1 MLSGFCAELVIRQD
15 LDSGVFERL
24 RDPGDVPGAQD
35 SSIGDEKTAMKGEP
49 LRQLAHPVDG
59 TPAKDDSRAWLK
71 VERDHL
77 L

>member
-1 MLSGFCAELVIRQD
+1 LSGFLAELVIRQD
-15 LDSGVFERL
+15 LDSAASSAFVTRAT
-24 RDPGDVPGAQD
+24 PGAQD

-49 LRQLAHPVDG
+49 LRQLAHPVNG
-59 TPAKDDSRAWLK
+59 TPAKDVSVGATK